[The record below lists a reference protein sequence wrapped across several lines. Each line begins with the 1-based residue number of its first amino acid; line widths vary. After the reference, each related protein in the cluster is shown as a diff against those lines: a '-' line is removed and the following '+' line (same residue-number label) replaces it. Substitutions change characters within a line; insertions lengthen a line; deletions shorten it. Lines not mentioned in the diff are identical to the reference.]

1 LKTQPFPSFRRPF
14 DAQGMEQ
21 IREALSAVYDPC
33 CAEKGISVVDMGL
46 LRSVDVTDGRARIE
60 LLLTSGWCPFASR
73 VLDEVKQAAEA
84 VPGVDSADVEIVWD
98 EAWTTDRL
106 SPEATRK
113 LRFLPDPVAVPD
125 RDTYLRQRA
134 RSEETN

>member
-1 LKTQPFPSFRRPF
+1 
-14 DAQGMEQ
+14 MEQ

-73 VLDEVKQAAEA
+73 VLDEVEA
-84 VPGVDSADVEIVWD
+84 GRRSGARR
-98 EAWTTDRL
+98 RL
-106 SPEATRK
+106 R
-113 LRFLPDPVAVPD
+113 RR
-125 RDTYLRQRA
+125 RDCLG
-134 RSEETN
+134 

>member
-1 LKTQPFPSFRRPF
+1 
-14 DAQGMEQ
+14 MEQ

-73 VLDEVKQAAEA
+73 VLDEVRQAAES

-113 LRFLPDPVAVPD
+113 LRFLPDPVAVTD
-125 RDTYLRQRA
+125 RDSYLRQRA
-134 RSEETN
+134 GTEEAS

>member
-1 LKTQPFPSFRRPF
+1 
-14 DAQGMEQ
+14 
-21 IREALSAVYDPC
+21 
-33 CAEKGISVVDMGL
+33 VVDMGL

-73 VLDEVKQAAEA
+73 VLDEVRQAAES

-113 LRFLPDPVAVPD
+113 LRFLPDPVAVTD
-125 RDTYLRQRA
+125 RDSYLRQRA
-134 RSEETN
+134 GTEEAS

>member
-1 LKTQPFPSFRRPF
+1 
-14 DAQGMEQ
+14 MEK
-21 IREALSAVYDPC
+21 IREALRAVYDPC

-46 LRSVDVTDGRARIE
+46 LRSVDVADGRVRIE

-73 VLDEVKQAAEA
+73 VLDAVKQAAEA

-106 SPEATRK
+106 SPEAIRR
-113 LRFLPDPVAVPD
+113 LRFLPDPIAVPD
-125 RDTYLRQRA
+125 RETYLRQRA
-134 RSEETN
+134 GIEEAS